1 MILIIKNK
9 PNKKITIE
17 ININSLIEKYVMGI
31 VSAKYKDIKEAFT
44 NISVLNFLILSEL
57 FTIFNR
63 VN

>member
-1 MILIIKNK
+1 
-9 PNKKITIE
+9 KITID